1 MVIAAADLPSRL
13 REIAPGLLLGA
24 AGAGIGYALHYWAPG
39 VQPGTVAVALGA
51 LLANLGLVPSIA
63 GKGLTFA
70 SKKLLRLA
78 VVLLGFALSLTQ
90 VAHLGGP
97 ALAVVVVTVAAAF
110 FGTLLLG
117 RLLKVASATS
127 LLVATGFSICGA
139 SAIAAMEPVAKGKK
153 DDTAVSIAL
162 VTLCGTLAIVLL
174 PLLRHPLGL
183 DDPQVFGQWVGAS
196 VHDVGQTVATA
207 DTVPGS
213 LQSAVIVK
221 LSRVILLAPLVLGVG
236 LYLHRRRNHA
246 AADGIP
252 ASNARAHDAADDAG
266 ARDAAAGDAARDDA
280 AVTAKRPSLVPLFV
294 AGFIVAIVL
303 NSVFSLPAGFLSV
316 AHWTQEILLAIA
328 LFALGTGIHWKVIRR
343 AGGRPLLLG
352 ALAWLLVAAVS
363 YAGIRLIT

>member
-1 MVIAAADLPSRL
+1 MTSRTERLAASTVARASAGRL
-13 REIAPGLLLGA
+13 RDLAPGLLLAAAGA
-24 AGAGIGYALHYWAPG
+24 AGGYLLHHWVPG

-51 LLANLGLVPSIA
+51 LLANLNLVPDVAARGLV
-63 GKGLTFA
+63 FA

-97 ALAVVVVTVAAAF
+97 ALAVVLVTVAAAF

-139 SAIAAMEPVAKGKK
+139 SAIAAMEPLAKGKK
-153 DDTAVSIAL
+153 DDTAVSVAL
-162 VTLCGTLAIVLL
+162 VTLCGTLAIVVL

-183 DDPQVFGQWVGAS
+183 DAPVVFGQWVGAS

-207 DTVPGS
+207 NTVPGS

-221 LSRVILLAPLVLGVG
+221 LTRVILLAPLVLGVG
-236 LYLHRRRNHA
+236 LYLHRRR
-246 AADGIP
+246 
-252 ASNARAHDAADDAG
+252 HDVG
-266 ARDAAAGDAARDDA
+266 
-280 AVTAKRPSLVPLFV
+280 VSTAKRPPLVPLFV
-294 AGFIVAIVL
+294 AGFIAAIAL
-303 NSVFSLPAGFLSV
+303 NSAFSLPTGFLDV
-316 AHWTQEILLAIA
+316 AHRAQEILLAVA
-328 LFALGTGIHWKVIRR
+328 LFALGTGIHWRVMRR

-363 YAGIRLIT
+363 YAGVRLIT